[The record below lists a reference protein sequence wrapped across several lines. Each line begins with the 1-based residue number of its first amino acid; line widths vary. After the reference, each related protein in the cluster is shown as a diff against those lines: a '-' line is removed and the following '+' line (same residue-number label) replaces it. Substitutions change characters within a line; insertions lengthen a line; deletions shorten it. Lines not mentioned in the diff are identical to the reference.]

1 MSRVEGVF
9 NWYTEHDK
17 NDPNM
22 YELIEVLSQYSRD
35 ADENKEKVK
44 DLVELEVERLIT
56 NGIIKDQNDLLVKMV
71 MEFADK
77 ALKGE
82 AVPQELEDYAKKVAG
97 VSFCLKQEY
106 SRRGETFAYDNVNE
120 YRDMLKL
127 EDHVKQQGI
136 KISDNIRVL
145 MDYIV
150 FHGNDS
156 IISVRN
162 NHINEVAINNSEFGD
177 SSSKFDAMVMLAEPY
192 VYPEKMEEMIQAAK
206 ENYFLPLDVFVA
218 TTIELGQGMD
228 FALIRDRLRE
238 KNLSGIGESAVLNHT
253 VYFAKK
259 GPEFYMF
266 MKEKDGQR
274 ISAEVMDILKGII
287 EENKKLEEQSVV
299 ITDSDSY
306 SK

>member
-22 YELIEVLSQYSRD
+22 CELIEVLSQYSRD
-35 ADENKEKVK
+35 ADDSKEKVE
-44 DLVELEVERLIT
+44 DLVKLEVERLIT

-77 ALKGE
+77 ALKGD
-82 AVPQELEDYAKKVAG
+82 AVPQELEDYAKKVAS
-97 VSFCLKQEY
+97 VSFRLKQEY
-106 SRRGETFAYDNVNE
+106 SRSGETFDYDNVYE

-127 EDHVKQQGI
+127 EDLVKQHGI

-150 FHGNDS
+150 VHGNDF
-156 IISVRN
+156 IIRERN
-162 NHINEVAINNSEFGD
+162 NHINDVAINNSKFGD

-192 VYPEKMEEMIQAAK
+192 VYPEKMKEMIQAAK
-206 ENYFLPLDVFVA
+206 ENYFLPLDVFVD

-228 FALIRDRLRE
+228 FALIRDRLRNA
-238 KNLSGIGESAVLNHT
+238 NLSGIGESAVLNHT
-253 VYFAKK
+253 IYFAKK

-266 MKEKDGQR
+266 MKEKDGER
-274 ISAEVMDILKGII
+274 ISDAVMDILEGII
-287 EENKKLEEQSVV
+287 EENKKLEEQSVA
-299 ITDSDSY
+299 ITDSDNY